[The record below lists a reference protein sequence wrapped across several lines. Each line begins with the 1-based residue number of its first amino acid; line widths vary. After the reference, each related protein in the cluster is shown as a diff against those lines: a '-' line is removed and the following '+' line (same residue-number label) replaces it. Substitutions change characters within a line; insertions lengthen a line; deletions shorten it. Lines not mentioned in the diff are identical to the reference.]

1 MFTFLLIIHIII
13 CVMLIFIV
21 LIQSGSGAQMGAAF
35 GGVGQAHQIRTP
47 ESFIA
52 KFTTVIAIIFMITSV
67 GLALLS
73 SNSTNESII
82 DSIDTEII
90 ETDIN
95 QNQNTAPAVDDTNE
109 NNIQTAPPETST
121 PENEIPEDTQEKNTE

>member
-13 CVMLIFIV
+13 CIMLIFIV

-52 KFTTVIAIIFMITSV
+52 KLTTAIAIIFMITSV

-82 DSIDTEII
+82 DTINTEVI
-90 ETDIN
+90 ETDTN
-95 QNQNTAPAVDDTNE
+95 QNQN
-109 NNIQTAPPETST
+109 TAPPETST
-121 PENEIPEDTQEKNTE
+121 PENEILEDTQEKNTE